1 VAGAVRIFVAGAS
14 GVIGARLVPLFVSEG
29 HVVAGMTRSAGKA
42 GLLAGLGAEPV
53 IADVFDTG
61 ALTEAVVSF
70 APEVVFHQLTD
81 LPDTASEIAAFG
93 DRNDRMRSEGTRNLL
108 AAADAARAA
117 RVIAQSVSWELP
129 SATHRAVTAAHERA
143 VLAAGGV
150 VIRYGQLYGPGTY
163 YPSTPPDPPRIHVDD
178 AARQSLPALTAPPG
192 VTLVADDRAGGGSA
206 AGGHPA
212 GNRVAGNRK
221 DRP

>member
-1 VAGAVRIFVAGAS
+1 MRIFVAGAS
-14 GVIGARLVPLFVSEG
+14 GVIGARLVPLLVSEG